1 MPGTSSSATSLA
13 GVLALCG
20 TLVFCVILLVP
31 FAAERT
37 AIPVGGQLVAA
48 AVADDWQMA
57 RGAFP
62 LAHRPA
68 RSIGVSALEALTPPA
83 PVAAVAPTPPPVVA
97 VAPAPDEPVPPTP
110 EPPRASPAARA
121 LPLPLPP
128 TAAPTPAPA
137 AAPLAAAVGG
147 GTLVLASWYGPGF
160 YGNRTACGQV
170 YTTQIQGVANRTLA
184 CGTIVTLTYGGRTVS
199 VPVIDRGPY
208 VAGRTLDL
216 SNATR
221 LALVCPDLCS
231 LLMRVG
237 N

>member
-1 MPGTSSSATSLA
+1 M
-13 GVLALCG
+13 
-20 TLVFCVILLVP
+20 FCVILLVP
-31 FAAERT
+31 LVAQRT
-37 AIPVGGQLVAA
+37 VIPGGGQLMAG
-48 AVADDWQMA
+48 AVADEWRVA
-57 RGAFP
+57 SGAFP
-62 LAHRPA
+62 LAHRAA
-68 RSIGVSALEALTPPA
+68 RSIALSPPEAPTPPA
-83 PVAAVAPTPPPVVA
+83 PVAAAAPAPPPVA
-97 VAPAPDEPVPPTP
+97 AAAPAPPPVAAEAPAPDQPVPPTPDEPVPPTP
-110 EPPRASPAARA
+110 DPPRASPAARA
-121 LPLPLPP
+121 LPPPLPP
-128 TAAPTPAPA
+128 TAVPTPAPA
-137 AAPLAAAVGG
+137 AALAAAVGG

-221 LALVCPDLCS
+221 LALACPDLCS